1 MGLGS
6 SFGMSAETSNNIQT
20 KGLDF
25 YADFAY
31 KATNSRA
38 GSTAHDL
45 AGSNDLTLQSTTL
58 DANDYVSY
66 DGNDDYMTTNFD
78 PPSGNSTYTAWAY
91 WQDTA
96 DPWQAIFNSA
106 SSTLYLWFGRS
117 GDGQLYLHH
126 HNNNNTNHRTFT
138 GNSTLAEDEWIHIAS
153 TWDGSAIKL
162 YINGVLTSST
172 TQGTPANI
180 TSADGIWIGRYN
192 NDYHGG
198 RIGQLCVYSRALTAG
213 QILQNYN
220 ASKERF
226 GL

>member
-1 MGLGS
+1 MGV
-6 SFGMSAETSNNIQT
+6 GMSYGITAETGNNIQT

-31 KATNSRA
+31 NATNPRTGTDA
-38 GSTAHDL
+38 FDL
-45 AGSNDLTLQSTTL
+45 VGSNDLALQSTTL

-66 DGNDDYMTTNFD
+66 DGNDDYMQTNFD
-78 PPSGNSTYTAWAY
+78 PPTGNSTYSAWVY
-91 WQDTA
+91 WISSA
-96 DPWQAIFNSA
+96 DAWKAIFNSA
-106 SSTLYLWFGRS
+106 NSTLYLWFGYGGS
-117 GDGQLYLHH
+117 GQLFIHH
-126 HNNNNTNHRTFT
+126 HNTNNTSHSTYT
-138 GNSTLAEDEWIHIAS
+138 GNSILSLDTWYHIAA
-153 TWDGSAIKL
+153 TWDGSAVKL
-162 YINGVLTSST
+162 YLNGVLQST
-172 TQGTPANI
+172 TTAGTPANI

-226 GL
+226 GR